1 MKTILRKTILL
12 PVMLAAFLLTSCEN
26 EDWRLEEEIIGSW
39 SYYYE
44 DDFMFEEEEFSF
56 TPSGNWTY
64 RYNYQSTRGEYQSE
78 VDGGTYEISY
88 GRLLLYSNFYRDQY
102 TYDVEIYGNRLV
114 LRNGEY
120 RGEFV
125 RFR

>member
-44 DDFMFEEEEFSF
+44 DNFMFEEEEFSF

-64 RYNYQSTRGEYQSE
+64 IYNYQNARGEKQSD

>member
-1 MKTILRKTILL
+1 MKTILRKTMLL

-44 DDFMFEEEEFSF
+44 DNFMFEEEEFSF

-64 RYNYQSTRGEYQSE
+64 IYNYQNARGEKQSD

>member
-1 MKTILRKTILL
+1 MKTILRKTMLL

-44 DDFMFEEEEFSF
+44 DNFMFEEEEFSF

-64 RYNYQSTRGEYQSE
+64 IYNYQNARGEKQSD

-102 TYDVEIYGNRLV
+102 TYDVEIYGNKLV